1 MRTLALCGLACTS
14 IALTGCEWLIG
25 IEPVTLFPDAAPAG
39 PSDGPAIPIDAP
51 PDAASKTV
59 QQLSL
64 GGGHTCV
71 LWSTGRIS
79 CWGTN
84 THGQLGYGHLDPIG
98 DDEPI
103 APLAEITLGGTAQS
117 MSSDAEFNCALMS
130 TNAVRCWGSNVY
142 EGGCDATVRSGQL
155 GHPGETC
162 IGDDELPS
170 TPGNVQIGGPA
181 LRVATGSY
189 HTCAQLSAEGI
200 RCWGLGTAGQLGYGE
215 TRNIERPGT
224 AGLVPVT
231 LTGESVR
238 TIVAGVDHTC
248 ILLES
253 GQVRCWGS
261 AQYGQLGYGNTEWIG
276 DDEPAQ
282 AVDVALGGVATQL
295 VAGAYHN
302 CALLETGEVR
312 CWGRGD
318 NGRLGLGPITLSSDT
333 ANIGDDE
340 LPTDA
345 PPVDVGGEVL
355 AMTAGFSHTC
365 VLLVGGNVR
374 CWGQGDHGQLGHH
387 GTNDIGAAETPA
399 TIATVDIGASIEQIA
414 TGFAHTC
421 ALASTGQVFCWG
433 FNGRGQLGYGDTED
447 VGDDEHPREAGA
459 VPLSSAAL

>member
-1 MRTLALCGLACTS
+1 MRTLALCGLVCTS
-14 IALTGCEWLIG
+14 IALAGCEWLIG
-25 IEPVTLFPDAAPAG
+25 IEPVTLFPDGAS
-39 PSDGPAIPIDAP
+39 PSPIDARSLDGSFP

-64 GGGHTCV
+64 GGGHACV

-84 THGQLGYGHLDPIG
+84 THGQLGYGHTEAIG

-142 EGGCDATVRSGQL
+142 DGGCDATMINGQL
-155 GHPGETC
+155 GYPGEVC

-181 LRVATGSY
+181 LRLGTGSY
-189 HTCAQLSAEGI
+189 HTCAQMSAEGI
-200 RCWGLGTAGQLGYGE
+200 RCWGRGMEGQLGYGE
-215 TRNIERPGT
+215 TRNIVRPDT

-231 LTGESVR
+231 LAGESVR

-253 GQVRCWGS
+253 GQVRCWGG
-261 AQYGQLGYGNTEWIG
+261 AQFGQLGYGNTEPIG

-302 CALLETGEVR
+302 CALLETGALR
-312 CWGRGD
+312 CWGRGID
-318 NGRLGLGPITLSSDT
+318 GRLGLGTLTLPTDT

-340 LPTDA
+340 LPTA
-345 PPVDVGGEVL
+345 VPPVDVGGQVL
-355 AMTAGFSHTC
+355 AMAAGFSHTC
-365 VLLVGGNVR
+365 VLLMGGSVR
-374 CWGQGDHGQLGHH
+374 CWGKGDHGQLGHH
-387 GTNDIGAAETPA
+387 ATSSIGDDETPA
-399 TIATVDIGASIEQIA
+399 TVPTVDIGASITQIA
-414 TGFAHTC
+414 TGSAHTC
-421 ALASTGQVFCWG
+421 ALASAGQVFCWG
-433 FNGRGQLGYGDTED
+433 FNGRGQLGYGHTED
-447 VGDDEHPREAGA
+447 VGINQHPREAGA
-459 VPLSSAAL
+459 VPLGY